1 MFLDMFR
8 SGVRLK
14 PLPAFLKQKGT
25 NQIADRS
32 ISLFITF
39 HPVFDA
45 GMIFYRRVQQ
55 RRRQHPC

>member
-25 NQIADRS
+25 NQIAALS
-32 ISLFITF
+32 IVYSSHFTQSLT
-39 HPVFDA
+39 
-45 GMIFYRRVQQ
+45 RE
-55 RRRQHPC
+55 